1 MGTVYRAASV
11 ADGPAGP
18 MGSVVAIKVFK
29 PELVADA
36 NTFARFTREAELGMK
51 IRHGNVV
58 RTYEVGHE
66 EVGGQAVHYL
76 VMELVEGQTLRA
88 MIAELGTLPEHLLY
102 QVSDQALDALS
113 AVHAVHMIHRDLKP
127 DNLVVTS
134 NNRVLLMDLG
144 VARLQQEGRDLTRA
158 GEFVGSLHYAAP
170 EQFLDQD
177 HVGPLADLYAF
188 GVVLYEMATGKNPFG
203 AADVSTLITQKIKG
217 TMRRPRVVQRDL
229 DPFLDEVIM
238 TCLKPDPAQRF
249 ASTEVLRAVLRE
261 GDAGEWWGK
270 RIAGA
275 SYPAA
280 MRALKRL
287 RPPREAPLVGRGG
300 HLDQLHEA
308 WEKAQSGE
316 GRVATVTAAAGGGK
330 SRLVHDFAEELVAPD
345 GPMILAGHSLAEC
358 TEGMEGGPGGGE
370 FLPWLKDAARE
381 RPVLLVL
388 ENLHGASP
396 ETLDQ
401 FDLIARSI
409 AYDPVLLVGTWRD
422 DAVEEGSKLHALGTG
437 LASREGAVAIAL
449 PPFDRGVADELLRA
463 LVGHER
469 TVRAIGRLLHDRS
482 DGNPHILLEMLAH
495 LKKSGALK
503 VAEGGLRLS
512 RPLDDIDLPQ
522 DIRELF
528 AARLADLDGEL
539 RATVEGAAVIG
550 AEFSASLLSAVTG
563 TKKIRLL
570 QRLASLER
578 KYRLV
583 ASSGKNLLRFAS
595 HGLRQ
600 VVYDGIAD
608 DRRRELHGLCADA
621 ILEEAAEDGREL
633 TGEETLLLVRQ
644 LLGAG
649 RASEVGPRAPL
660 ASAIALS
667 QSHPGEA
674 VVFLGSLAPHLDP
687 AGRAD
692 LLLKLASAYALL
704 GRSEDR
710 MRALAEASEVAKG
723 LDDRALRAR
732 VNAALAMALLR
743 GGDLAAAEHEA
754 NLGLEVSREAVC
766 LHALGEIAWRRGD
779 CPTAVARWEEA
790 LAQRVA
796 SGDKRGEAAT
806 LLALGA
812 VLTELGETAPA
823 RQRKEQA
830 LAAYKELGDRR
841 GEGETHNNL
850 GNSWVEAHRIDEAL
864 ASYTR
869 AVDLAQETGNLP
881 GEAAALYNR
890 GRLLGALA
898 RIESAKVSLTRALDL
913 YRALG
918 DPGGEAQ
925 TLQALGTAIS
935 GYGERAEARSHLEM
949 AQEIALKLGESQLL
963 GRIQRHLAMLLHEE
977 GERAEANALFLL
989 ALAHATGRSR
999 LDTLADMGHAA
1010 LKEGKFDKAITL
1022 LTQSL
1027 GEEASGSRAL
1037 LSLCRLA
1044 RAHKGAG
1051 NRAQAIDYA
1060 MQAEERIERIGSVAP
1075 MHGPEVYYTLGNIFE
1090 GQERAHDYIAKA
1102 NDLLGKRTR
1111 AIQSIVARQ
1120 HYLTMTWPNRE
1131 ILEEAKRLLQ

>member
-1 MGTVYRAASV
+1 MGTVYRATSV
-11 ADGPAGP
+11 AEGPAGP
-18 MGSVVAIKVFK
+18 SGAVVAIKVFK

-66 EVGGQAVHYL
+66 EVGGQTLHFL

-88 MIAELGTLPEHLLY
+88 MIADLGTLPENLLY
-102 QVSDQALDALS
+102 QVSDQALDALA

-127 DNLVVTS
+127 DNLVVTH

-203 AADVSTLITQKIKG
+203 AADISTLITQKIKG

-238 TCLKPDPAQRF
+238 TCLKPDPEQRF
-249 ASTEVLRAVLRE
+249 ASVEALRAVLRE

-270 RIAGA
+270 RISGA

-300 HLDQLHEA
+300 DLDRLHEA
-308 WEKAQSGE
+308 WERAQSGE
-316 GRVATVTAAAGGGK
+316 GGVVTVTASAGCGK
-330 SRLVHDFAEELVAPD
+330 SRLVHDFAEELVAPE
-345 GPMILAGHSLAEC
+345 GPMILAGQSLAEC
-358 TEGMEGGPGGGE
+358 IDGVEGGPGGGDH
-370 FLPWLKDAARE
+370 LAWLKETARE
-381 RPVLLVL
+381 RPVLVVF
-388 ENLHGASP
+388 ENLQKASQ
-396 ETLDQ
+396 ETLEQ
-401 FDLIARSI
+401 FEQVARSI
-409 AYDPVLLVGTWRD
+409 SGDPVLLVGTWRGD
-422 DAVEEGSKLHALGTG
+422 EVEEGSKLHALAAG
-437 LASREGAVAIAL
+437 LPATAIAL
-449 PPFDRGVADELLRA
+449 APFDRAVADELLRA

-495 LKKSGALK
+495 LKKSGALV
-503 VAEGGLRLS
+503 VAEGGLRLE
-512 RPLDDIDLPQ
+512 RPLDDIDLPE
-522 DIRELF
+522 DIRALL
-528 AARLADLDGEL
+528 AARLADLDEDL
-539 RATVEGAAVIG
+539 RATIEGAAAIG
-550 AEFSASLLSAVTG
+550 PEFTASLLSAVTG

-570 QRLASLER
+570 QRLAALER

-583 ASSGKNLLRFAS
+583 ASSGKNTLRFES

-600 VVYDGIAD
+600 VVYDGIEPG
-608 DRRRELHGLCADA
+608 RRRELHGLCADA
-621 ILEEAAEDGREL
+621 ILEEAQEEGREP
-633 TGEETLLLVRQ
+633 TAEETLLLVRQ
-644 LLGAG
+644 LLAAG
-649 RASEVGPRAPL
+649 REGEVAPRAPQ
-660 ASAIALS
+660 ASAFALAHA
-667 QSHPGEA
+667 HPGDA
-674 VVFLGSLAPHLDP
+674 VHLLTALAPHVDP

-704 GRSEDR
+704 GRSEER
-710 MRALAEASEVAKG
+710 MRALGEASEAARG
-723 LDDRALRAR
+723 LDDTALRAR
-732 VNAALAMALLR
+732 VHAALATAMLR
-743 GGDLAAAEHEA
+743 GGDLAAAEGEA
-754 NLGLEVSREAVC
+754 KLGLECSREAVC
-766 LHALGEIAWRRGD
+766 LHALGEIAWLRGEYAA
-779 CPTAVARWEEA
+779 AVARWEEA

-796 SGDKRGEAAT
+796 SGDRRGEAAT

-812 VLTELGETAPA
+812 VLTETGETAQA

-830 LAAYKELGDRR
+830 LAVYREIGDRR

-850 GNSWVEAHRIDEAL
+850 GNAWVEAHRIDEAL

-890 GRLLGALA
+890 GRLLAALA
-898 RIESAKVSLTRALDL
+898 RIESAKVALLRALDL

-935 GYGERAEARSHLEM
+935 GYGERAEARKHLAL

-963 GRIQRHLAMLLHEE
+963 GRIQRHLAIVLHEE

-1027 GEEASGSRAL
+1027 GDEASGSRAL

-1051 NRAQAIDYA
+1051 NRAQAIEYA
-1060 MQAEERIERIGSVAP
+1060 LQAEERIERIGTVAP